1 MHAGSRLALS
11 RAMSS
16 SWVSFQSGNSSS
28 ISFSRRAFMGSLS
41 TSRYPFRVRFLETRD
56 IPQPR
61 CPQMSS
67 SPSPRTDKAADGNS
81 HHRQHR
87 GRTGLHPGAYSRAWQ
102 GVGYGNSPS
111 QCTITGSGRFR
122 LFHAFGERSR
132 QSWRSESARAP
143 RLCHIATS
151 PLSSRWRSS
160 KGSGTNNLPSAK
172 RPLICVRSRAPRR

>member
-1 MHAGSRLALS
+1 
-11 RAMSS
+11 
-16 SWVSFQSGNSSS
+16 
-28 ISFSRRAFMGSLS
+28 MGSLS
-41 TSRYPFRVRFLETRD
+41 TSRYPFRGRFLETRD

-67 SPSPRTDKAADGNS
+67 SPSPRTDKIADGNS
-81 HHRQHR
+81 HNRQHR

-111 QCTITGSGRFR
+111 RCTITGSGRFR

-143 RLCHIATS
+143 RAAPYRDFSTQFEVEKLERFGNQQSSVSEATLDLC
-151 PLSSRWRSS
+151 PKSR
-160 KGSGTNNLPSAK
+160 AA
-172 RPLICVRSRAPRR
+172 PLIAGRAVLTGQGRDQLGVLTFHRLRIHSTT